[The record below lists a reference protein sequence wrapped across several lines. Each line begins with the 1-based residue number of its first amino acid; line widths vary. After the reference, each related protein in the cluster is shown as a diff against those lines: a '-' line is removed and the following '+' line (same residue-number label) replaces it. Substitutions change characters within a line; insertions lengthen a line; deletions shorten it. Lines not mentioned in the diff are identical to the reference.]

1 MADNNQTSTPDILV
15 ATPEVIMGITI
26 TITDIIR
33 EAEVGPAVWMAIAT
47 SGREW
52 LWFSLFV
59 LRIGGFAKSRLDHS
73 LGILGTLGRHG

>member
-1 MADNNQTSTPDILV
+1 MRSFSRANTADNNQISTPDMLG

-52 LWFSLFV
+52 LWLLSLLYF
-59 LRIGGFAKSRLDHS
+59 G
-73 LGILGTLGRHG
+73 